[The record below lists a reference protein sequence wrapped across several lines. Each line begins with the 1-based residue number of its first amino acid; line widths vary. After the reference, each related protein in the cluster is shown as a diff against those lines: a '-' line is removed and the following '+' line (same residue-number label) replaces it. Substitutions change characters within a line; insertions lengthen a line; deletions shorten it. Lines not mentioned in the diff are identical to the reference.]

1 MNEAIAMSPKDFFLA
16 ASIAVTF
23 VFGQMPLAAGA
34 EPVTGLEPAAAIDGL
49 TPGLSVAYYDA
60 AMSHVRQVREWAR
73 YRDGRVGAPIARFD
87 YAESA
92 GDVLTSGRTDEVG
105 AWIKGLIRFE
115 AAGTHAFEI
124 TANDGVLVEIG
135 GQRIYRDALIH
146 KTRTS
151 DPIPVEIAVP
161 GWYPI
166 EVVYFEAR
174 NTAALEIKWRP
185 PGTTGFVYVPAA
197 AFAHRKKAPG
207 AAPRTTPWTNGAKP
221 ANPWPPFAGSNR
233 G

>member
-1 MNEAIAMSPKDFFLA
+1 MQLNEAIAMSPRIHLLY
-16 ASIAVTF
+16 ASIATSLVLCQAATA
-23 VFGQMPLAAGA
+23 LAK
-34 EPVTGLEPAAAIDGL
+34 EPITGLEPAAAIDGL
-49 TPGLSVAYYDA
+49 TPGLSVAYYDV

-87 YAESA
+87 YTESA

-105 AWIKGLIRFE
+105 AWIKGLIHFE
-115 AAGTHAFEI
+115 TAGVFAFEI

-135 GQRIYRDALIH
+135 GQRIFRDALIH

-185 PGTTGFVYVPAA
+185 PGAANLTHIPAA
-197 AFAHRKKAPG
+197 AFAHRK
-207 AAPRTTPWTNGAKP
+207 
-221 ANPWPPFAGSNR
+221 
-233 G
+233 